1 MKTTKSIRSLIA
13 VAGIVMSGLAAA
25 GGNSEPRSSTP
36 NTSLFNQEI
45 SQTNCE
51 GASSK
56 LSNTQSTGLG
66 NDGGWQDAKS
76 VSALQLDSTN
86 NEANCIKRPMREVQ
100 IIEYS
105 NDDIAGLAAGAFRF
119 AMKWIPTLV
128 GDAHFIDGARHRRL
142 MPAASASEQSAPH
155 KRFDFKVTVYARAF

>member
-36 NTSLFNQEI
+36 STSLFNQEI
-45 SQTNCE
+45 SQTNCD

-86 NEANCIKRPMREVQ
+86 NETNCIKHPMREVQ

-105 NDDIAGLAAGAFRF
+105 NDDTG
-119 AMKWIPTLV
+119 
-128 GDAHFIDGARHRRL
+128 
-142 MPAASASEQSAPH
+142 
-155 KRFDFKVTVYARAF
+155 